1 MPDNPRP
8 PIDPLNGA
16 RVVLQGRAVTMD
28 SRFKVVPRARVY
40 IDRGSIVAVQDSAKP
55 APAGFD
61 DVAVLDTKGTL
72 YPGLIELHNH
82 LAYNLLQLWKVPK
95 KYSNRDQWAGTPE
108 YRRLISGPMQIVGKT
123 PELLPA
129 LTRYVEAKC
138 LLSGVT
144 TSQGIA
150 GAAVLAECGL
160 AIGARQQSG
169 SACLN
174 AKLRDARL
182 HLGHRV
188 E

>member
-1 MPDNPRP
+1 MPDNTPN

-16 RVVLQGRAVTMD
+16 RIVLQGRAVTMD

-40 IDRGSIVAVQDSAKP
+40 IDRGNIVAVQDSAKP
-55 APAGFD
+55 APPGFD
-61 DVAVLDTKGTL
+61 DTAVLDTRGTL

-108 YRRLISGPMQIVGKT
+108 YRKLISGPMQIVGKT

-150 GAAVLAECGL
+150 LYSSAGVRKFYRGL
-160 AIGARQQSG
+160 IR
-169 SACLN
+169 N
-174 AKLRDARL
+174 
-182 HLGHRV
+182 V
-188 E
+188 